1 MFTFYICNMI
11 LPFKNMVTQ
20 MFLRKIRMFADITH
34 ADHYF
39 EDSFTILRIIVHCSW
54 FEDVSSHYLE
64 K

>member
-1 MFTFYICNMI
+1 MI